1 MGEDIKIKLN
11 KAEITEFCRRNK
23 IIKLSLFGSSLRD
36 DFSPESDVDILVEF
50 DPEARVGLM
59 KLAGMESELSEI
71 IGRKVDLNTPGFI
84 SKYFRDKVLAES
96 EVQYVAS

>member
-23 IIKLSLFGSSLRD
+23 IIKLSLFGSSLRE

-59 KLAGMESELSEI
+59 KLAGMEIELSEI

>member
-23 IIKLSLFGSSLRD
+23 IIKLSLFGSSLRE

>member
-36 DFSPESDVDILVEF
+36 DFNPGSDVDILVEF
-50 DPEARVGLM
+50 DPQARIGLM
-59 KLAGMESELSEI
+59 KLVGMEIELSEI

-84 SKYFRDKVLAES
+84 SKYYRDKVLAES